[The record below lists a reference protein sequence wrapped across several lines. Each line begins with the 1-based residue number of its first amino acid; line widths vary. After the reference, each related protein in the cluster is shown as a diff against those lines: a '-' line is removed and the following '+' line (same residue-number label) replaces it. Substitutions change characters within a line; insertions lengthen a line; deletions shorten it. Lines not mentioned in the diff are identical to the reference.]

1 MRNFK
6 EYDIWKD
13 AIGIGVIVYKITSD
27 FPDHQKFALSSQ
39 LQRAALSISSNIA
52 EGCGRSSPADFAR
65 MLDIALGSAYEVQ
78 SQLFLA
84 TELQYITKEQS
95 LALEASIEKLQR
107 QIHSLINKLRNK

>member
-6 EYDIWKD
+6 EYEIWKE
-13 AIGIGVIVYKITSD
+13 AIKIGVQVYKTTEL

-52 EGCGRSSPADFAR
+52 EGCGRSSAPDFAR

-78 SQLFLA
+78 SQLFFA
-84 TELQYITKEQS
+84 AELEYLTKEQS
-95 LALEASIEKLQR
+95 LVLQTDIEKLQR